1 MKRHALILG
10 CFAVLFTVE
19 ILAAFREKSPTVDE
33 GYHLFAGYTHLK
45 WGDFRAYPEHP
56 PLAKMLAALPLL
68 ALDIKDPRRAPY
80 WDRLAQERQYNYR
93 LAGFMV
99 FRDNDPEKILF
110 YSKLPL
116 IAVAVALGIF
126 VYVWAGELYG
136 AAGAIAALALYAL
149 DPNVLAHASIAQTD
163 MAFAAFFFI
172 ASYFFFRCLKL
183 LTWRDLA
190 CASLC
195 CGLAAV
201 TKFSFA
207 AIFAIWLVAIVVRVF
222 SQEPLG
228 SKIIIKGEVAS
239 RGRKTALLA
248 AVFASALLVTYASIW
263 AIYLFRWDAVLGG
276 GTHFP
281 LEPVLPS
288 SGLGR
293 AAAEW
298 IAGARLFP
306 EAAVYGVLYVAKT
319 IHRASYLLGEVST
332 EGFWMYF
339 PVAFA
344 VKTPPP
350 ALLLLVAAICLWARG
365 RRITTAEGF
374 LALSAV
380 AYFAFAVASRMNI
393 GLRHILPVYPFLY
406 VLLGG
411 VAAALWK
418 SRLRAAQALVCVLAV
433 WLAAGLARVHPDL
446 LAYFNEL
453 AGGSSNGYKILV
465 DSNLDWGQD
474 LKSLKNYVDKNK
486 LEPVYLNYFGTA
498 DPCYYGL
505 RFVDLPK
512 LYAPPLA
519 CPQSPPSAPPGFIA
533 VSATNLVSTYLR
545 YLHSYDW
552 LMRRTPVAR
561 IGESIFVYDIR
572 GDAEAHKHLAFLY
585 LREAMV
591 KDAQREFAFAGEPKS
606 EKQLADFDI
615 GNSPEAY
622 GALGVAFFENG
633 MLDGAVVA
641 FRRALLLNPADS
653 DMHNNLGIVYIR
665 QGKFEPAIGAFKLA
679 LKTDPNNAEA
689 YNQLGNVYLKLGRG
703 SDAIAAY
710 REALRLDAD
719 HREAREALQRA
730 TPGK

>member
-1 MKRHALILG
+1 MKRHVLILG
-10 CFAVLFTVE
+10 CFAAFFAVE
-19 ILAAFREKSPTVDE
+19 ILTAFSEKSPTVDE
-33 GYHLFAGYTHLK
+33 AYHLFAGYTHLK

-68 ALDIKDPRRAPY
+68 ALDLKDPRRAPY
-80 WDRLAQERQYNYR
+80 WDRLVVERQYNFR
-93 LAGFMV
+93 LAGFML
-99 FRDNDPEKILF
+99 FRDNDPEKIIF

-136 AAGAIAALALYAL
+136 AAGAVAALTLYAL

-163 MAFAAFFFI
+163 ATFAAFFFI
-172 ASYFFFRCLKL
+172 ASYFFFRCLRRL
-183 LTWRDLA
+183 AWRDLA
-190 CASLC
+190 CASLF

-201 TKFSFA
+201 TKFSFP
-207 AIFAIWLVAIVVRVF
+207 AIFAIWLVAIVIRVL
-222 SQEPLG
+222 SPEPLG

-239 RGRKTALLA
+239 RGRKAALLGA
-248 AVFASALLVTYASIW
+248 LFASALLVSYACVW
-263 AIYLFRWDAVLGG
+263 AIYLFRWDAVPGG
-276 GTHFP
+276 AAHFP

-288 SGLGR
+288 SRLGR
-293 AAAEW
+293 AATEW
-298 IAGARLFP
+298 IAAGRLFP
-306 EAAVYGVLYVAKT
+306 EAAVYGALYVAKT

-332 EGFWMYF
+332 DGFWLYF

-344 VKTPPP
+344 VKTPLPT
-350 ALLLLVAAICLWARG
+350 LLLLIGAIVMWV
-365 RRITTAEGF
+365 RRRCMTPAEHF
-374 LALSAV
+374 LALSAGV
-380 AYFAFAVASRMNI
+380 YFAIAVASRMNI

-411 VAAALWK
+411 VAGALWK
-418 SRLRAAQALVCVLAV
+418 SRSRAAALVCVLAV
-433 WLAAGLARVHPDL
+433 WLAAGLARVHPNL

-453 AGGSSNGYKILV
+453 AGGPANGYKILV

-474 LKSLKNYVDKNK
+474 LKGLQKFVEKNN
-486 LEPVYLNYFGTA
+486 LGAIYLNYLGTA
-498 DPCYYGL
+498 DPCYYGI

-519 CPQSPPSAPPGFIA
+519 CPQPAPLTPPGFIA

-552 LMRRTPVAR
+552 LMRYRPVAR

-633 MLDGAVVA
+633 MLDGAAVA

-689 YNQLGNVYLKLGRG
+689 YNQLGNVYLKLRRRN
-703 SDAIAAY
+703 DAIAAY
-710 REALRLDAD
+710 REALRLDPD
-719 HREAREALQRA
+719 HREAREALQGA